1 LLYLQHDGS
10 LKLAGLARDY
20 RVGRAF
26 QSGSNLSGRI
36 NHHKDGAHMPVY
48 DYFCESNGRTIE
60 VRHRVDV
67 ELGTWGEV
75 CYAAHLPLGD
85 TDFLAPVRKRLSPAA
100 LAFPVSDSTLRNQ
113 GFTKLV
119 KRDQGVYENLTRSGD
134 EARYMR
140 ADDPD
145 SVPDLKRKISD

>member
-1 LLYLQHDGS
+1 
-10 LKLAGLARDY
+10 
-20 RVGRAF
+20 
-26 QSGSNLSGRI
+26 
-36 NHHKDGAHMPVY
+36 MPVY

-119 KRDQGVYENLTRSGD
+119 NAIRAFMKTSPVAVMKRATCAPTILTAS
-134 EARYMR
+134 
-140 ADDPD
+140 P
-145 SVPDLKRKISD
+145 I

>member
-1 LLYLQHDGS
+1 
-10 LKLAGLARDY
+10 
-20 RVGRAF
+20 
-26 QSGSNLSGRI
+26 
-36 NHHKDGAHMPVY
+36 MPVY
-48 DYFCESNGRTIE
+48 DYFCERTGRTIE

-85 TDFLAPVRKRLSPAA
+85 TDFLTPVRKRLSPPA
-100 LAFPVSDSTLRNQ
+100 LAFPVSDSTLRDQ

-140 ADDPD
+140 TEDPH
-145 SVPDLKRKISD
+145 SLPDLKRKISD